1 VADAVLYE
9 TRGKTAYITL
19 NRPEAMN
26 AINAEVLQGLAD
38 AWMKVRDDPEVWT
51 AIVTGAGDKAFS
63 AGADLK
69 SMSERR
75 ATSDKGEVPPLL
87 GFISSLEVWKPFIAA
102 INGYCLGGGLELAL
116 ICDIRVATERAI
128 FGFPEVTRAIIPSG
142 GGTQRLPRMVPFG
155 IALESLL
162 TGNHISPQEAY
173 RFGLVNRVVSPA
185 ELMPAAEAIA
195 SKINENGPLA
205 VRAIKEAAHR
215 GMNMPLDQGL
225 RLENLLSHVVRA
237 TEDSREGPSA
247 FAEKRKP
254 VYKGK

>member
-1 VADAVLYE
+1 
-9 TRGKTAYITL
+9 
-19 NRPEAMN
+19 MN
-26 AINAEVLQGLAD
+26 ADVLQGLAD
-38 AWMKVRDDPEVWT
+38 IWMTIRDDSEVWV

-69 SMSERR
+69 SISGRR
-75 ATSDKGEVPPLL
+75 TAISKVEVPSLL
-87 GFISSLEVWKPFIAA
+87 GFLLSLEVWKPFIAA
-102 INGYCLGGGLELAL
+102 IDGYCLGGGLELAL
-116 ICDIRVATERAI
+116 TCDIRVATERAV

-162 TGNHISPQEAY
+162 TGDHMSAQEAHH
-173 RFGLVNRVVSPA
+173 FGLVNRLVSPA
-185 ELMPAAEAIA
+185 ELIPTAEAIA

-215 GMNMPLDQGL
+215 GVNMPLNQGF
-225 RLENLLSHVVRA
+225 RLENLLSHVVRT
-237 TEDSREGPSA
+237 TEDSKEGPRA

-254 VYKGK
+254 VYRGE